1 MQIGQEGP
9 SLLLFD
15 LTPAKGLENK
25 AKTEI
30 LKLILDYPCS
40 QKQKLI
46 KNSLFQTKLF
56 VAMSIDNT
64 WSRVIQ
70 KPLIEED

>member
-25 AKTEI
+25 AETEI
-30 LKLILDYPCS
+30 LKLILDYPCF
-40 QKQKLI
+40 QKQKLM
-46 KNSLFQTKLF
+46 KNS
-56 VAMSIDNT
+56 VSN
-64 WSRVIQ
+64 
-70 KPLIEED
+70 

>member
-9 SLLLFD
+9 SLLFD

-25 AKTEI
+25 AETEI
-30 LKLILDYPCS
+30 LKLILDYPCF

-46 KNSLFQTKLF
+46 KNS
-56 VAMSIDNT
+56 VSN
-64 WSRVIQ
+64 
-70 KPLIEED
+70 

>member
-1 MQIGQEGP
+1 MQISQEGP

-15 LTPAKGLENK
+15 LTPAKVLENK
-25 AKTEI
+25 AETEI
-30 LKLILDYPCS
+30 LKLILDYPRS

-64 WSRVIQ
+64 LEVELSRN
-70 KPLIEED
+70 L

>member
-9 SLLLFD
+9 PFLFD

-46 KNSLFQTKLF
+46 KNS
-56 VAMSIDNT
+56 VSN
-64 WSRVIQ
+64 
-70 KPLIEED
+70 